1 MLSKKKQ
8 PELYDL
14 KAYVQSPSITAQ
26 KDGTDQLID
35 QPVDTW
41 GHRRLSEWNYN
52 VAASISRIIIGGYRI
67 SNQPTFVRCYRSIF
81 SDTFLFL

>member
-1 MLSKKKQ
+1 MITQKKYMLSKKKQ

-41 GHRRLSEWNYN
+41 GHRRLSE
-52 VAASISRIIIGGYRI
+52 
-67 SNQPTFVRCYRSIF
+67 
-81 SDTFLFL
+81 